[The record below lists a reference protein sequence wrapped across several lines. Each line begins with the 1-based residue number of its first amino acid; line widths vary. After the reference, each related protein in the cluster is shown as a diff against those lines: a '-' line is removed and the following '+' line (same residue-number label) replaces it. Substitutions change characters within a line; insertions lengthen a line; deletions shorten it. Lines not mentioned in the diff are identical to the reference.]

1 MNSRAISCHV
11 RLIALG
17 LGICLLSGKVM
28 SGQNSVAHEV
38 NEGKVLLEALGCY
51 ECHGYVGQGSR
62 SSGPSLT
69 VPLLPF
75 GAFLRQLRYPAAE
88 MRPYQPSVVSDG
100 QVEEIYAYLKSLPPP
115 ADPKTIRIQ

>member
-1 MNSRAISCHV
+1 MSSSTISRHV
-11 RLIALG
+11 SVIALCF
-17 LGICLLSGKVM
+17 GICLLSAKVM
-28 SGQNSVAHEV
+28 SGQNSVSHEV

-88 MRPYQPSVVSDG
+88 MPPYEPSVVSDG
-100 QVEEIYAYLKSLPPP
+100 QAEEIYAYLKSLPPP